1 MKALMFSWNGEVDAL
16 QFDSDIYFLQRW
28 KERYTKDE
36 RIEKYNHHYVNNYGK
51 RGLCIIDKK
60 NKLDIDVGRFTHR
73 NEHLTDEC
81 QGQYWQ
87 TLKLGK
93 YKIINASICYP
104 DPDRFKGKVQ
114 RVNIDSGTVPWEM
127 FHDQGKELLSM
138 IDDDTLIVTDLHFP
152 DDELDQETEF
162 YTSGLI
168 KNHLKDS
175 NAFTNHNNVDN
186 SLDKLLT
193 TQNSNIS
200 ISNINVIK
208 CKKEQSDFGHWPIQ
222 FEIQFA

>member
-1 MKALMFSWNGEVDAL
+1 
-16 QFDSDIYFLQRW
+16 
-28 KERYTKDE
+28 
-36 RIEKYNHHYVNNYGK
+36 
-51 RGLCIIDKK
+51 
-60 NKLDIDVGRFTHR
+60 
-73 NEHLTDEC
+73 
-81 QGQYWQ
+81 
-87 TLKLGK
+87 
-93 YKIINASICYP
+93 
-104 DPDRFKGKVQ
+104 
-114 RVNIDSGTVPWEM
+114 M

-138 IDDDTLIVTDLHFP
+138 IDDNTLIVTDLHFP
-152 DDELDQETEF
+152 DDELEQETEF

-175 NAFTNHNNVDN
+175 NAFTNYNNVDK